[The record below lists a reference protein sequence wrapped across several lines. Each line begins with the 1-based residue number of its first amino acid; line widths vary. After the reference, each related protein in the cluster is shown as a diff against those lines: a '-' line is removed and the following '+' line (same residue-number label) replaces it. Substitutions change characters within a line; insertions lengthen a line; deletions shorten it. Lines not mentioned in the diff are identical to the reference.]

1 MTDSEMNDSG
11 VKESAAPIWLP
22 EPARLFPEQPYRDLL
37 AISGVSEPVN
47 WVQEWK
53 TQLTHL
59 SPAPTAHPSL
69 LWGGWLPLLER
80 CRQLV
85 DSGER
90 HVLGLNGP
98 IGAGK
103 STLLALITRLARQL
117 DLPIAVGS
125 IDDFYLPW
133 AERKQAMAGNPFGVL
148 RGPPGS
154 HDPALAQA
162 AIAHWR
168 RGGTLVLPRFDKRLR
183 QGEGDRCGQ
192 WQGDPQLLLLD
203 GWLLGC
209 RELPE
214 AKMQPL
220 LSSESFAA
228 EKKSA
233 EKQSASAEQ
242 LKPIS
247 PIHPELSAEERAWL
261 PIWNRHLKAYR
272 PLWQELS
279 ALWQLRPQHWSLARR
294 WRFQAEARQRR
305 LGGSAL
311 PMDRLEG
318 LVRSCLCSL
327 PPNCYQNL
335 SAEAVILLDARRRC
349 LWSGPGPR
357 AGVKPQSSLV
367 SSSAT
372 G

>member
-1 MTDSEMNDSG
+1 M
-11 VKESAAPIWLP
+11 
-22 EPARLFPEQPYRDLL
+22 LFPEQPYRDLL
-37 AISGVSEPVN
+37 AISGVSEPVS
-47 WVQEWK
+47 WVQAW
-53 TQLTHL
+53 QARLAHL
-59 SPAPTAHPSL
+59 NPAPTAHPSL

-103 STLLALITRLARQL
+103 STLLALITTLAREL
-117 DLPIAVGS
+117 DLPIAVAS
-125 IDDFYLPW
+125 IDDLYLPW
-133 AERKQAMAGNPFGVL
+133 TERKQAMAGNPFGVL

-154 HDPALAQA
+154 HDPGLAQA
-162 AIAHWR
+162 AIAKWR

-192 WQGDPQLLLLD
+192 WEGEPQLLLLD

-214 AKMQPL
+214 ASLKTI
-220 LSSESFAA
+220 LSSERIAA
-228 EKKSA
+228 NKTIPEPSGV
-233 EKQSASAEQ
+233 ASA
-242 LKPIS
+242 PTFS
-247 PIHPELSAEERAWL
+247 PLPSELSPEERDWL
-261 PIWNRHLKAYR
+261 PIWNCHLKDYQ

-279 ALWQLRPQHWSLARR
+279 ALWQLRPQRWSLARR
-294 WRFQAEARQRR
+294 WRIQAEARQRR
-305 LGGSAL
+305 LSGSAL
-311 PMDRLEG
+311 PMKSLEA
-318 LVRSCLCSL
+318 LVRSCLYSL
-327 PPNCYQNL
+327 PPNWYQNP
-335 SAEAVILLDARRRC
+335 SAEAVILLDSRRRC
-349 LWSGPGPR
+349 LWSGPGPQ
-357 AGVKPQSSLV
+357 AGIAPQSSLV

>member
-1 MTDSEMNDSG
+1 MSRVVTDTD
-11 VKESAAPIWLP
+11 SAAPLWLS
-22 EPARLFPEQPYRDLL
+22 EPARMFPEQPYRDLL
-37 AISGVSEPVN
+37 AIGGVTEPVS
-47 WVQEWK
+47 WVQKWK
-53 TQLTHL
+53 TQLAHL

-103 STLLALITRLARQL
+103 STLLALITRLAREL
-117 DLPIAVGS
+117 DLPIAVAS
-125 IDDFYLPW
+125 IDDLYLPW
-133 AERKQAMAGNPFGVL
+133 TERKQAMAGNPFGVL

-162 AIAHWR
+162 AIAQWR

-192 WQGDPQLLLLD
+192 WQGEPQLLLLD

-209 RELPE
+209 REIPE
-214 AKMQPL
+214 ATLQAL
-220 LSSESFAA
+220 LSSESYAA
-228 EKKSA
+228 EKRFAGTHSA
-233 EKQSASAEQ
+233 TADR
-242 LKPIS
+242 LIS
-247 PIHPELSAEERAWL
+247 LIPTGFSAEEQAWL
-261 PIWNRHLKAYR
+261 PIWNCHLKSYQ

-279 ALWQLRPQHWSLARR
+279 ALWQLRPQRWSLARR

-305 LGGSAL
+305 LSGSAL
-311 PMDRLEG
+311 PMERLEG
-318 LVRSCLCSL
+318 LVRSCLYSL
-327 PPNCYQNL
+327 PPNWYQNL
-335 SAEAVILLDARRRC
+335 SAEAVILLDSRRRC
-349 LWSGPGPR
+349 LWSGPGPQ
-357 AGVKPQSSLV
+357 ADLHPQSALE